1 MQNFVYDIPTIV
13 YFGKGQIENLGR
25 LAAECGKKA
34 LIVYGGGS
42 IKKNGLFDT
51 AITKLKEFDV
61 DYVELGGVEPNPKIE
76 SVRKGVEICKKENI
90 DVIIPIGG
98 GSVIDCAK
106 GIAIGAKYDGDA
118 WDLVVDTGKI
128 KEALPVITVLT
139 IAATGTEMDFYAV
152 ISNMEVNDKI
162 SIDNRCMFPKYSI
175 LDPTYTETVSAYQ
188 TASGTADIMSHVFE
202 VYFQKCGDTFIQD
215 SFMEAIMK
223 TCVKYGKKA
232 IDTPDDYD
240 ARANLMWA
248 SSWAINGMI
257 DCGKAGA
264 WVCHPI
270 EHQLSAFYDITH
282 GMGLAVII
290 PHWMQKILDDSIVDV
305 FVSYGVN
312 VFGIDASLPK
322 YDIANLAIEKTREF
336 FDSMNIPKTLRE
348 LGITEKS
355 KFDIM
360 AEKAAKGLD
369 KAYCPL
375 TKEDVLE
382 IFEAE
387 F

>member
-13 YFGKGQIENLGR
+13 YFGKGQIDNIGK
-25 LAAECGKKA
+25 LAASCGSKA
-34 LIVYGGGS
+34 LIVYGGGN

-51 AITKLKEFDV
+51 TVDKLKIAGVE
-61 DYVELGGVEPNPKIE
+61 YMELGGVEPNPKIE
-76 SVRKGVEICKKENI
+76 SVRKGVDICKNENI
-90 DVIIPIGG
+90 DMIIPIGG

-118 WDLVVDTGKI
+118 WDLVIDTSKI

-257 DCGKAGA
+257 SCGKAGP

-290 PHWMQKILDDSIVDV
+290 PHWMKKILDDSIVDV

-312 VFGIDASLPK
+312 VFGIDASLNK
-322 YDIANLAIEKTREF
+322 YDIAEMAIEKTRKF
-336 FDSMNIPKTLRE
+336 FDSMNIPRTLRE

-360 AEKAAKGLD
+360 AEKAARGLD

-375 TKEDVLE
+375 TKKDVIEILE
-382 IFEAE
+382 AAF
-387 F
+387 